1 MELSET
7 AKLLAKAAL
16 LDNRT
21 VDEMTVGA
29 WHETVGHLD
38 FRDALRA
45 LTLHRQES
53 DAWLMP
59 AHIVRLAPRARRER
73 EVVEARER
81 AVRALPPS
89 PPQPMPKAFREFLD
103 GLGKGPFSTA
113 KTTTGKVVGPG
124 SDSGPS
130 VTPSRAA
137 EGAS

>member
-21 VDEMTVGA
+21 VDEMTVSA

-73 EVVEARER
+73 EIQEARER

-89 PPQPMPKAFREFLD
+89 PPKPMPKAFREFLD

-113 KTTTGKVVGPG
+113 KTTVGGTGVPG
-124 SDSGPS
+124 GADSGP